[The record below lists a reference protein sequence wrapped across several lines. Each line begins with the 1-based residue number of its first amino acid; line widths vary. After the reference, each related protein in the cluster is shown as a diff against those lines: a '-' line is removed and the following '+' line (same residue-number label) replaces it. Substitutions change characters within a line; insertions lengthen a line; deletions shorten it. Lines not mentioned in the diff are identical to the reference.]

1 MKTRNKLLKKGMLIQ
16 TSERRGIGFVLD
28 EWEVTCD
35 RSECEDP
42 ENPQSEY
49 FVNVYWTGNKL
60 ISKYWD
66 DEDLLRGIAE
76 IIHEN

>member
-1 MKTRNKLLKKGMLIQ
+1 MLIQ

-28 EWEVTCD
+28 EWKVICAG
-35 RSECEDP
+35 SEDP
-42 ENPQSEY
+42 ENPQTEYEY